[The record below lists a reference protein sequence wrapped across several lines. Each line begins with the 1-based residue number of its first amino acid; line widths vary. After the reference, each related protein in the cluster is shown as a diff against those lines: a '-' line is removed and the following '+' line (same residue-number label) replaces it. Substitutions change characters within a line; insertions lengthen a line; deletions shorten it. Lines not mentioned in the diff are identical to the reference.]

1 MGDKSPKSTN
11 KRANQKQV
19 STDKANK
26 KKRDAQE
33 AKRVVPGKK

>member
-11 KRANQKQV
+11 KAAKQKQAN
-19 STDKANK
+19 TAKADK

>member
-11 KRANQKQV
+11 KAKGQKEASAN
-19 STDKANK
+19 KASK

-33 AKRVVPGKK
+33 AKRVIPGKK